1 MRRSCPAVL
10 VIVQL
15 AAQCLATRITC
26 TGVKAS
32 TTGSICSS
40 SVPAFLVSSRRYRHP
55 SSLVAIF
62 SSTDGSEV
70 DLYHGKGE
78 GASPTA
84 TTQSP
89 TLAEESLYSTAYA
102 MICASTLIYRY
113 ASLLR
118 KDSELKAMLEPPI
131 SIDRALFLVLD
142 NIEHLFEICSKEEA
156 KNVLRTLHSLRK
168 GSDTNE
174 WIAFEDPTSNKECAY
189 GIIVNH
195 EVKRCTVVFRGS
207 DNNNDWVQ
215 DGKIP
220 MMKRNNPVRQMREQV
235 PSILLHKGFDEYL
248 FTRGNKVNQI
258 LYQVKPYTRDGYSLC
273 FGGHSMGGSLATIAG
288 LYAAAAPITSGLRLS
303 SPVQVYTF
311 GSSRVGDKAFYDA
324 FVHLECR
331 NKIRHARF
339 HNRLDLVAR
348 LPTHSPPPSLI
359 RYAHVGLDITLQA
372 DKPPKFSY
380 APSIKDEDDSMKALL
395 RSESFQAAS
404 EFSRLS
410 AASPSVGSMVGKGIY
425 HDVATY
431 LDRITK
437 LQKQQEQQ
445 QDADPESLEEIYQRI
460 ARKHTK

>member
-1 MRRSCPAVL
+1 
-10 VIVQL
+10 
-15 AAQCLATRITC
+15 
-26 TGVKAS
+26 
-32 TTGSICSS
+32 
-40 SVPAFLVSSRRYRHP
+40 
-55 SSLVAIF
+55 
-62 SSTDGSEV
+62 
-70 DLYHGKGE
+70 
-78 GASPTA
+78 
-84 TTQSP
+84 
-89 TLAEESLYSTAYA
+89 
-102 MICASTLIYRY
+102 
-113 ASLLR
+113 
-118 KDSELKAMLEPPI
+118 
-131 SIDRALFLVLD
+131 
-142 NIEHLFEICSKEEA
+142 
-156 KNVLRTLHSLRK
+156 
-168 GSDTNE
+168 
-174 WIAFEDPTSNKECAY
+174 
-189 GIIVNH
+189 
-195 EVKRCTVVFRGS
+195 
-207 DNNNDWVQ
+207 
-215 DGKIP
+215 
-220 MMKRNNPVRQMREQV
+220 
-235 PSILLHKGFDEYL
+235 
-248 FTRGNKVNQI
+248 
-258 LYQVKPYTRDGYSLC
+258 
-273 FGGHSMGGSLATIAG
+273 MGGSLATIAG

-445 QDADPESLEEIYQRI
+445 DTDPESLEEIYQRI
-460 ARKHTK
+460 AKEHTK